1 MIGGRGGLPYLPF
14 WREILCQ
21 SVLNEGNCARLPRAF
36 TYNLY
41 KSRYPPY
48 EEKVNFQISICF
60 KLRHLCFDFA
70 CGGLERY
77 ATYLH
82 IMLLFTSWLACGRGM
97 VIFGT
102 RNELWQNVF
111 SRPFLVQKGHV
122 IRRAELGDCFET
134 QFFSPSGV
142 L

>member
-1 MIGGRGGLPYLPF
+1 MKGIVHAYLVHLRTICTKVGTGG
-14 WREILCQ
+14 
-21 SVLNEGNCARLPRAF
+21 
-36 TYNLY
+36 TY
-41 KSRYPPY
+41 Y